1 MKALQT
7 ATFVA
12 ITILLFLTGSIANPA
27 FGRTQP
33 VYDIVDKPIVTGS
46 GNMLSMDQVEGI
58 LRGSA
63 ETKGWTVQKIEE
75 GHLLAQIDVRQHYA
89 AVDMNFDTT
98 MYSIIYNDSEVLK
111 YDGIKIH
118 RNYNKWIT
126 LIERIAD
133 ERFLIE

>member
-1 MKALQT
+1 MNTMQPGA
-7 ATFVA
+7 F
-12 ITILLFLTGSIANPA
+12 ITIAILIFLTGSIASPA

-33 VYDIVDKPIVTGS
+33 VYDIIDKPIVTGS
-46 GNMLSMDQVEGI
+46 GNMLSMDQVEGV

-98 MYSIIYNDSEVLK
+98 TYSITYHDSKVLK
-111 YDGIKIH
+111 YDGTKIH
-118 RNYNKWIT
+118 RNYNKWIK
-126 LIERIAD
+126 LIEGIAD